1 MYYLQKIKSFI
12 SLLWRDLKNI
22 WQDASILLKAIVIV
36 AILFISIDLVLYF
49 SKFHNGFSNT
59 QGDWGTFG
67 DFLGG
72 TLNPIF
78 GFFGF
83 LALLATLSLQR
94 KQLDEQRKNMEEQGK
109 AAADAYKLQLQQI
122 EAQRQEAAAN
132 QRALDEAHET
142 QQLQQFESTFFI
154 LFDKLQTEI
163 RLLKNK
169 TYIYTPPESNEP
181 PRFIGN
187 LRELPERPN
196 SEKLLID
203 EYIIK
208 WLDSNRFDGLYT
220 NAYTINKQFKNDV
233 LIDTNTYFILL
244 FHILKLIDKA
254 DTKDKEYY
262 IELLQDFSS
271 DSIRFLL
278 ALDIYIKNTDEET
291 QKSNSTYYKK
301 LVESYNIFDNL
312 KNYMILHNLGYT
324 KFYQELVTFYQA
336 SAFEKPQPPTS

>member
-94 KQLDEQRKNMEEQGK
+94 KQLDEQRKDMEQQRKG
-109 AAADAYKLQLQQI
+109 AAAAYELQLQQI

-132 QRALDEAHET
+132 QKALDEAHET
-142 QQLQQFESTFFI
+142 QQLQQFESTFFN
-154 LFDKLQTEI
+154 LFNSLLNEI
-163 RLLKNK
+163 KK
-169 TYIYTPPESNEP
+169 I
-181 PRFIGN
+181 
-187 LRELPERPN
+187 N
-196 SEKLLID
+196 SEKY
-203 EYIIK
+203 EYRATKHDLFRESI
-208 WLDSNRFDGLYT
+208 RT
-220 NAYTINKQFKNDV
+220 FKNGAATIYVYLVSLDEHINQQ
-233 LIDTNTYFILL
+233 LNSNGRAHFSNICSFLRKAINNSTIYFRLL
-244 FHILKLIDKA
+244 FHTIRFIELSDINNKNYYIDLIKDFLSNDIKLLLAIYICIIELDENLRQTSSLNYKNYIE
-254 DTKDKEYY
+254 KYSLLYGLKEYLIY
-262 IELLQDFSS
+262 QKFDETTELYERIFS
-271 DSIRFLL
+271 
-278 ALDIYIKNTDEET
+278 
-291 QKSNSTYYKK
+291 
-301 LVESYNIFDNL
+301 
-312 KNYMILHNLGYT
+312 
-324 KFYQELVTFYQA
+324 FYAA
-336 SAFEKPQPPTS
+336 SAFEKPQPSAA